1 MVKDTLKNPPKV
13 KKNRGRQSDFSG
25 KKEAYLDGLTDEFQ
39 KRKDRSTFYDEAA
52 QGFIEKFGYSRDGKV
67 FVKADKLTSDERS
80 ECYKGLRTVSVHLFG
95 EVLVGLLAR
104 CLETRPMVQTSLLS
118 EVL

>member
-1 MVKDTLKNPPKV
+1 MAILSRKPPFASNKQYLV
-13 KKNRGRQSDFSG
+13 DFG
-25 KKEAYLDGLTDEFQ
+25 FVCCVDPLDLINIQISSLT
-39 KRKDRSTFYDEAA
+39 RCRSFH
-52 QGFIEKFGYSRDGKV
+52 RDGKV

-95 EVLVGLLAR
+95 EVLEGLLVR